1 MGLYGA
7 PKLVMPRGKYAGEP
21 IENVPCEYLEW
32 ALEEWV
38 QLPREIVVEMENQ
51 IKLKRGEGVSRGKA
65 E

>member
-7 PKLVMPRGKYAGEP
+7 PKLVMPRGKYAGQP

-38 QLPREIVVEMENQ
+38 NIRPDLQTEMENQ
-51 IKLKRGEGVSRGKA
+51 VLLKRGEGVSRGKA